1 VLSLELSRSPIF
13 NATGNCN
20 LSLQLHSRRTYNFP
34 ELDTCTVTYHYD
46 DDDDDDDDRE
56 RASSWEFNN
65 NERNEVCK
73 YCSLVCDDPANE
85 RWIPSVRRLQT
96 RLLNAISS

>member
-13 NATGNCN
+13 NATSNCN

-34 ELDTCTVTYHYD
+34 ELVTCKVTYN
-46 DDDDDDDDRE
+46 DDDDDDDRE

-65 NERNEVCK
+65 NEK
-73 YCSLVCDDPANE
+73 KLSLQV
-85 RWIPSVRRLQT
+85 LQLGL
-96 RLLNAISS
+96 R